1 MVMTKEQLDT
11 AMAILDA
18 HSEERRR
25 QHDEITAKLDI
36 VIKNTK
42 HDLYLWIIM
51 ISVIVVSMFS
61 VISLETLLSLI
72 H

>member
-1 MVMTKEQLDT
+1 MTKEQLDT